1 MKITIEFKSVEEY
14 LEFKEKTAQE
24 GRVQEQSICIEKLFS
39 KKKNWASE
47 MLSIVLS
54 SVENSFIL
62 LSISSL
68 EKLVSIKWLYTSLNI
83 SFNCSWFTNSPP
95 SINKFT
101 VYREYTYNN
110 YNRKKVK
117 DMEIGKRIQYTLAK
131 KGIKSYKMAK
141 EIGISQGN
149 LYDILNGKNSNP
161 TIKVLKK
168 ITDYLEITVDE
179 LIK

>member
-1 MKITIEFKSVEEY
+1 MKG
-14 LEFKEKTAQE
+14 L
-24 GRVQEQSICIEKLFS
+24 
-39 KKKNWASE
+39 
-47 MLSIVLS
+47 
-54 SVENSFIL
+54 
-62 LSISSL
+62 
-68 EKLVSIKWLYTSLNI
+68 
-83 SFNCSWFTNSPP
+83 
-95 SINKFT
+95 
-101 VYREYTYNN
+101 
-110 YNRKKVK
+110 
-117 DMEIGKRIQYTLAK
+117 EIGKRIQYTLAK